1 MEWLPV
7 IFEMCLIPLI
17 GVLTV
22 YLVNL
27 IKTKTQETQ
36 AAIDNDL
43 LDKYI
48 GLFGETV
55 SNCVLATSQTY
66 VESLKKQG
74 KFDAEAQKIAFQMS
88 YDAIMETLSE
98 EAKIYLTEIYGDLRS
113 YLTKAIEAE
122 VNRNK

>member
-48 GLFGETV
+48 GLLGETI

-74 KFDAEAQKIAFQMS
+74 KFDVEAQKIAFQMS

>member
-48 GLFGETV
+48 GLLGETI